1 VVTVT
6 GDSDHGFLVVNEA
19 KRLQDILLD
28 VQCATKIERYDWATA
43 IHTAKRNITTQ
54 LQQRA
59 GTCAFVC
66 RWSCR
71 VVSCRVVSCRVVSC
85 RVVRLQK

>member
-1 VVTVT
+1 MAT

-66 RWSCR
+66 R
-71 VVSCRVVSCRVVSC
+71 VVSFVVSYVSC
-85 RVVRLQK
+85 VCRGAHEK